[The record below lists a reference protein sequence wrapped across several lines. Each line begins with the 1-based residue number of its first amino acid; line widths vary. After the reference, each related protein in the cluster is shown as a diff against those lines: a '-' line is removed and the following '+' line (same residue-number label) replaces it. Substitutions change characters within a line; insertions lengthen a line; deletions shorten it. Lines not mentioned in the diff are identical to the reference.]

1 MPASTVQGAAGPGEV
16 AAVQSAKADF
26 AIFQRRIHSL
36 RTGAAQ
42 LQHRIRN
49 GRPSLLDGTPPRRQV
64 RSLASTSIRLAP
76 PATGRV
82 LCAPLIIRINPDP
95 TEARSMPKVAVVPGD
110 GVGKEVTRE
119 AVKAL
124 QAVTA
129 GSGLELD
136 LVEWPHGADRYLETG
151 EAITDAEFDDLRSNY
166 QAILLGALGD
176 ARVPGNEHAR
186 QILLGMRFKL
196 DLYVNFRPV
205 RLFHERL
212 TPLRDK
218 RAEDVDMVIFRENT
232 EGVYVG
238 MGGTFKQGTPDEV
251 AIQED
256 VNTRKGVERIIRAAF
271 EWARVNGK
279 TRVTMSDKSNA
290 MEFAGGLWRRVFK
303 QVSAE
308 YAEIESEAAYVDML
322 AMDLVRRPERYQVI
336 VTGNLFGDILSDLGA
351 QLAGGLGL
359 SPSGNIHPGRIG
371 LFEPVHGSAP
381 DLAGR
386 DLANPFAAVLTAGL
400 MLEHL
405 GRPELGKRLENA
417 VRDCIVAGETT
428 PDLDGTLGTAAAGDA
443 VVRRLR
449 GA

>member
-1 MPASTVQGAAGPGEV
+1 
-16 AAVQSAKADF
+16 
-26 AIFQRRIHSL
+26 
-36 RTGAAQ
+36 
-42 LQHRIRN
+42 
-49 GRPSLLDGTPPRRQV
+49 
-64 RSLASTSIRLAP
+64 
-76 PATGRV
+76 
-82 LCAPLIIRINPDP
+82 
-95 TEARSMPKVAVVPGD
+95 MPKVAVLPGD

-124 QAVTA
+124 RAVTA
-129 GSGLELD
+129 GTDLELD
-136 LVEWPHGADRYLETG
+136 LVEWPHGADRYLQTG
-151 EAITDAEFDDLRSNY
+151 EAITDAEFDDLRANY
-166 QAILLGALGD
+166 RAILLGALGD

-218 RAEDVDMVIFRENT
+218 TVDDVDMVIFRENT

-251 AIQED
+251 AVQED

-271 EWARVNGK
+271 EWARANGK
-279 TRVTMSDKSNA
+279 TRVTMSDKANA

-303 QVSAE
+303 LVSAE
-308 YAEIESEAAYVDML
+308 YPDIESEALYVDML
-322 AMDLVRRPERYQVI
+322 AMDMVRRPERYQVI

-381 DLAGR
+381 DLAGC
-386 DLANPFAAVLTAGL
+386 DLPNPFAAILTSGL

-405 GRPELGKRLENA
+405 GHPDLGKRLEHA

-428 PDLDGTLGTAAAGDA
+428 ADLGGALGTAAAGDA
-443 VVRRLR
+443 VVRRLAA
-449 GA
+449 GS

>member
-1 MPASTVQGAAGPGEV
+1 
-16 AAVQSAKADF
+16 
-26 AIFQRRIHSL
+26 
-36 RTGAAQ
+36 
-42 LQHRIRN
+42 
-49 GRPSLLDGTPPRRQV
+49 
-64 RSLASTSIRLAP
+64 
-76 PATGRV
+76 
-82 LCAPLIIRINPDP
+82 
-95 TEARSMPKVAVVPGD
+95 MPKVAVVPGD

-124 QAVTA
+124 RAVTA
-129 GSGLELD
+129 GTDLELD

-176 ARVPGNEHAR
+176 ARVAGNEHAR

-218 RAEDVDMVIFRENT
+218 GVDDVDMVIFRENT

-271 EWARVNGK
+271 EWARANGK
-279 TRVTMSDKSNA
+279 TRVTMSDKANA

-303 QVSAE
+303 LVSAE
-308 YAEIESEAAYVDML
+308 YADIESEALYVDML
-322 AMDLVRRPERYQVI
+322 AMDMVRRPERYQVI

-386 DLANPFAAVLTAGL
+386 DLANPFAAILTSGL

-405 GRPELGKRLENA
+405 GRPDLGKRLEHA

-428 PDLDGTLGTAAAGDA
+428 ADLGGTLGTVAAGDA
-443 VVRRLR
+443 VVRRL
-449 GA
+449 AA

>member
-1 MPASTVQGAAGPGEV
+1 
-16 AAVQSAKADF
+16 
-26 AIFQRRIHSL
+26 
-36 RTGAAQ
+36 
-42 LQHRIRN
+42 
-49 GRPSLLDGTPPRRQV
+49 
-64 RSLASTSIRLAP
+64 
-76 PATGRV
+76 
-82 LCAPLIIRINPDP
+82 
-95 TEARSMPKVAVVPGD
+95 MPKVAVVPGD

-124 QAVTA
+124 RAVTA
-129 GSGLELD
+129 GTELALE

-151 EAITDAEFDDLRSNY
+151 EAITDAEFADLQAGY

-186 QILLGMRFKL
+186 QILLGMRFRL

-218 RAEDVDMVIFRENT
+218 GPADVDMVIFRENT

-251 AIQED
+251 AVQED
-256 VNTRKGVERIIRAAF
+256 VNTRKGVERIVRAAF
-271 EWARVNGK
+271 EWARANGR
-279 TRVTMSDKSNA
+279 TRVTMSDKANA

-303 QVSAE
+303 QVAAE
-308 YAEIESEAAYVDML
+308 YAEMESEALYVDML
-322 AMDLVRRPERYQVI
+322 AMDMVRRPERYQVI

-381 DLAGR
+381 DLAGK
-386 DLANPFAAVLTAGL
+386 DLANPFAAILTAGL

-405 GRPELGKRLENA
+405 GRADLGQKLEDA
-417 VRDCIVAGETT
+417 VRACIVAGETT
-428 PDLDGTLGTAAAGDA
+428 ADLGGTLGTAAAGDA
-443 VVRRLR
+443 VVARL
-449 GA
+449 GAA

>member
-1 MPASTVQGAAGPGEV
+1 MAKI
-16 AAVQSAKADF
+16 AV
-26 AIFQRRIHSL
+26 I
-36 RTGAAQ
+36 
-42 LQHRIRN
+42 
-49 GRPSLLDGTPPRRQV
+49 
-64 RSLASTSIRLAP
+64 
-76 PATGRV
+76 
-82 LCAPLIIRINPDP
+82 
-95 TEARSMPKVAVVPGD
+95 PGD

-124 QAVTA
+124 RAVA
-129 GSGLELD
+129 GPDLALE

-151 EAITDAEFDDLRSNY
+151 QAITDDEFADLGANY

-186 QILLGMRFKL
+186 QILLGMRFRL

-218 RAEDVDMVIFRENT
+218 RAEDVSFVIFRENT

-251 AIQED
+251 AVQED
-256 VNTRKGVERIIRAAF
+256 VNTRKGVERIVRAAF
-271 EWARVNGK
+271 EYARRNGL
-279 TRVTMSDKSNA
+279 TRVTMSDKANA

-303 QVSAE
+303 LVAAE
-308 YAEIESEAAYVDML
+308 YPEIESEALYVDML

-381 DLAGR
+381 DIAGK
-386 DLANPFAAVLTAGL
+386 DLANPFAAILTTGL

-405 GRPELGKRLENA
+405 GRPAEAARLEDA
-417 VRDCIVAGETT
+417 VCACIVAGETT
-428 PDLDGTLGTAAAGDA
+428 SDIGGTLGTAAAGDA
-443 VVRRLR
+443 VCRRLSQ
-449 GA
+449 GG

>member
-1 MPASTVQGAAGPGEV
+1 
-16 AAVQSAKADF
+16 
-26 AIFQRRIHSL
+26 
-36 RTGAAQ
+36 
-42 LQHRIRN
+42 
-49 GRPSLLDGTPPRRQV
+49 
-64 RSLASTSIRLAP
+64 
-76 PATGRV
+76 
-82 LCAPLIIRINPDP
+82 
-95 TEARSMPKVAVVPGD
+95 MPKVAVLPGD

-124 QAVTA
+124 RAVTV
-129 GSGLELD
+129 GTDLELD
-136 LVEWPHGADRYLETG
+136 LVEWPHGADRYLQTG
-151 EAITDAEFDDLRSNY
+151 ESITDAEFDDLRANY
-166 QAILLGALGD
+166 RAILLGALGD
-176 ARVPGNEHAR
+176 TRVPGNEHAR

-218 RAEDVDMVIFRENT
+218 TVDDVDMVIFRENT

-251 AIQED
+251 AVQED

-279 TRVTMSDKSNA
+279 TRVTMSDKANA

-303 QVSAE
+303 LVSAE
-308 YAEIESEAAYVDML
+308 YPDIESEALYVDML
-322 AMDLVRRPERYQVI
+322 AMDMVRRPERYQVI

-386 DLANPFAAVLTAGL
+386 DLANPFAAILTSGL

-405 GRPELGKRLENA
+405 GRPDLGKCLEHA

-428 PDLDGTLGTAAAGDA
+428 ADLGGTLGTVAAGDA

-449 GA
+449 QGA